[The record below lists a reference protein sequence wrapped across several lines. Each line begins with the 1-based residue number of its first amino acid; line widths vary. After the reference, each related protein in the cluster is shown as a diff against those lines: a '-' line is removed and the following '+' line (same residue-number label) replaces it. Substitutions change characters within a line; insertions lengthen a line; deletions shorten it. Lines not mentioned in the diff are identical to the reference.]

1 MFRLLFCVC
10 LLGNWL
16 FGSVAFR
23 PLENCLLL
31 LTLFVFIGAILDLLS
46 RFSLDAADI
55 VEHGL
60 MLRATPLAGLALRD
74 R

>member
-10 LLGNWL
+10 LLGTWL
-16 FGSVAFR
+16 FGSGAFR
-23 PLENCLLL
+23 PFENCLLL
-31 LTLFVFIGAILDLLS
+31 LALIVLVDAILDLLS
-46 RFSLDAADI
+46 KFSLDAADI